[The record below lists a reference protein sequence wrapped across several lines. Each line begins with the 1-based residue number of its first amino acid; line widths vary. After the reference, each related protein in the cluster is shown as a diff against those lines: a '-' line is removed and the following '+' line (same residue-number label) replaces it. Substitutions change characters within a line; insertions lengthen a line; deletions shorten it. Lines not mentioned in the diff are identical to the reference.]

1 MLWTVKQPCPATLA
15 SAQLGVAFLD
25 TLLLMFVHCK
35 PTHCLPVVVELHIS
49 HCYRSALSLPCLH
62 GTFVA
67 WYFHCMVQTVYC
79 GVAARHT
86 KASGHSGILESAK
99 AVVEDLQSTGVLEG
113 LMLHP
118 PVPPTLLI
126 KLA

>member
-1 MLWTVKQPCPATLA
+1 MV
-15 SAQLGVAFLD
+15 
-25 TLLLMFVHCK
+25 
-35 PTHCLPVVVELHIS
+35 
-49 HCYRSALSLPCLH
+49 LSLH
-62 GTFVA
+62 GPDL
-67 WYFHCMVQTVYC
+67 CC

-118 PVPPTLLI
+118 PVPHPSPPTPSNLPPI
-126 KLA
+126 HSARDLA